1 MPRRHFGSVRQRGQR
16 WEASYW
22 HNGQRHIG
30 PTRFARKGDALAFLS
45 EVETVIRRGSC
56 IDPSAGRTSVREL
69 AGAWVDA
76 DPTKRESTTAREE
89 LALRLHIL
97 PRLGNLRI
105 EQVGPQDVQ
114 RLVNAWSAGHAPRT
128 VKRNYEVLRAMFG
141 YSVRNDWLARNPCR
155 NIKLPAVDA
164 TRRFDLTPE
173 DVQRIAGHI
182 PPEYVPMVWLGA
194 ALGLRWSEVAG
205 LRVGRLDLS
214 AGRIT
219 VAEALTRG
227 IGGRNVFGPPKSR
240 AGRRTISVPH
250 TITAML
256 AAHLEHEGLTPE
268 EPDSLVFT
276 DEFGGPLRYSN
287 WRRRIW
293 LPSAKA
299 GGCEGAGFHDLR
311 RLNATTLVVGGVD
324 VKTAQV
330 RLGHSDPRMTLS
342 IYASAPATADRAAA
356 ETVDRRF
363 FGAATPKTQ
372 GRIRASG
379 TAKRPNAVSGNGSSP
394 GQTPKIAPKSRQN
407 SKGPQ

>member
-22 HNGQRHIG
+22 HNGRRHIA

-45 EVETVIRRGSC
+45 EVETVIRRGSW
-56 IDPSAGRTSVREL
+56 IDPSAGRASVREL
-69 AGAWVDA
+69 AVAWVDS

-89 LALRLHIL
+89 LTLRLHIF
-97 PRLGNLRI
+97 PAMGHLRI
-105 EQVGPQDVQ
+105 EQVGPRDVQ
-114 RLVNAWSAGHAPRT
+114 GLVNAWSAGQAPRT

-141 YSVRNDWLARNPCR
+141 YAVRNDWLGRNPCR
-155 NIKLPAVDA
+155 NIKLPAVDG
-164 TRRFDLTPE
+164 TRRYDLTPE
-173 DVQRIAGHI
+173 DVVRIAGHM
-182 PPEYVPMVWLGA
+182 PPEYVPMIWLGA

-205 LRVGRLDLS
+205 LRVGRLDLA

-219 VAEALTRG
+219 VAEGLTRG

-240 AGRRTISVPH
+240 AGRRTMSVPH
-250 TITAML
+250 TITDML
-256 AAHLEHEGLTPE
+256 AAHLEQQGLTSDDAE
-268 EPDSLVFT
+268 ILVFT

-363 FGAATPKTQ
+363 FGTAPKKAQ
-372 GRIRASG
+372 RRIQTSSSP
-379 TAKRPNAVSGNGSSP
+379 KKPNAVSGNGPFTRSNP
-394 GQTPKIAPKSRQN
+394 EDRAKIAPKIDDS
-407 SKGPQ
+407 

>member
-1 MPRRHFGSVRQRGQR
+1 MPRRHFGSVRQRGRR

-22 HNGQRHIG
+22 HNGQRHTG
-30 PTRFARKGDALAFLS
+30 PTRFATKGDALAFLS
-45 EVETVIRRGSC
+45 EVETVIRRG
-56 IDPSAGRTSVREL
+56 IWMDPSAGRISVREL
-69 AGAWVDA
+69 AFAWVEA

-89 LALRLHIL
+89 LTLRVHIF
-97 PRLGNLRI
+97 PTLGNLRI

-114 RLVNAWSAGHAPRT
+114 RLVNEWSKGHAPRT

-141 YSVRNDWLARNPCR
+141 YAVRNDWLGRNPCR
-155 NIKLPAVDA
+155 NIKLPRIEG
-164 TRRFDLTPE
+164 TRRYDLTPE
-173 DVQRIAGHI
+173 DIVRISGHM
-182 PPEYVPMVWLGA
+182 PPEYVPMIWIGA

-214 AGRIT
+214 GGRLT
-219 VAEALTRG
+219 VAEGLTRG

-240 AGRRTISVPH
+240 AGYRTMSVPK
-250 TITAML
+250 TIVAML
-256 AAHLEHEGLTPE
+256 VAHLEQQGLTADDVE
-268 EPDSLVFT
+268 SLVFT

-330 RLGHSDPRMTLS
+330 RLGHSDPRMTLA
-342 IYASAPATADRAAA
+342 IYASAPASADRAAA
-356 ETVDRRF
+356 ETVDQRF
-363 FGAATPKTQ
+363 FGAAPTKAQRRIGSSGTQKKANAAPGKGSVTRSNAGDRAKFAPKTD
-372 GRIRASG
+372 GH
-379 TAKRPNAVSGNGSSP
+379 
-394 GQTPKIAPKSRQN
+394 
-407 SKGPQ
+407 